1 MHADVVVVFHPSQP
15 QLAAIAN
22 EKLANNTATDKCYL
36 FPTLKVA
43 CSCISFLESRHDP
56 AVHQEPYYKRFTVSN
71 PEDSRDSVTLYAVFM
86 HQDDFG
92 LGKQFWQHAGD
103 GISSRLA
110 YHCLHLLGES
120 IPGAPSSTPAPHL
133 ANGNTNSN
141 GTSYRSTPPPP
152 IRGFSR
158 NKHYSKKSS
167 AAMEAILASSSSSHP
182 YASTSAHAGASS
194 SSEYHNANGSSVDP
208 AETSAQYA
216 TGEDTSTY
224 IEERYARNLTESQ
237 APLAKI
243 ALRRRIAGVLKESTA
258 SSPSTSPSNSPS
270 TPHSSLEDQQLDPT
284 LSQALQEASFADAA
298 LQPSSRGVK
307 GLTEDD
313 VYLYPGGMSAIF
325 HAFMTVLATEQNK
338 DKAKG
343 KQQEEAQDH
352 IGKSICFGFPYTDT
366 LKILQKWGP
375 GCEFFGRGLDSD
387 LEELEALLQER
398 QRRYKSNPNSKDPN
412 DKPILSLFAEFPSN
426 PLLRSP
432 DLERLKQLADQYGFY
447 IVIDETV
454 GGFVNVET
462 LPYADI
468 VVSSLTKIFSGDS
481 NVMGG
486 S

>member
-1 MHADVVVVFHPSQP
+1 MT
-15 QLAAIAN
+15 I
-22 EKLANNTATDKCYL
+22 
-36 FPTLKVA
+36 
-43 CSCISFLESRHDP
+43 
-56 AVHQEPYYKRFTVSN
+56 
-71 PEDSRDSVTLYAVFM
+71 YAVFT
-86 HQDDFG
+86 HADDFG
-92 LGKQFWQHAGD
+92 LGKQFWQHTGD

-110 YHCLHLLGES
+110 DHCLHLLGES
-120 IPGAPSSTPAPHL
+120 IPGAPEPTPKLPV
-133 ANGNTNSN
+133 SN
-141 GTSYRSTPPPP
+141 GTNGVSSRSNGAAPPAS
-152 IRGFSR
+152 RGFSR

-167 AAMEAILASSSSSHP
+167 AAMEAIIASSTPHTP
-182 YASTSAHAGASS
+182 HAGTSADGAKN
-194 SSEYHNANGSSVDP
+194 YFANGNGEADPTDTSVH
-208 AETSAQYA
+208 YA

-224 IEERYARNLTESQ
+224 IEERYARNLSESQ

-243 ALRRRIAGVLKESTA
+243 ALRRRIAGVLKESTGA
-258 SSPSTSPSNSPS
+258 SPS
-270 TPHSSLEDQQLDPT
+270 TPHSSLADQQLDT
-284 LSQALQEASFADAA
+284 ASTRELEKASAKDAT
-298 LQPSSRGVK
+298 LQPSSRGVE

-325 HAFMTVLATEQNK
+325 HAFQTILTTEK
-338 DKAKG
+338 DKQSKG
-343 KQQEEAQDH
+343 KERENQDH
-352 IGKSICFGFPYTDT
+352 IGKSVCFGFPYTDT

-387 LEELEALLQER
+387 LVALENMLKER
-398 QRRYKSNPNSKDPN
+398 QDRYNANPNSTDPN

-432 DLERLKQLADQYGFY
+432 NLDKLRQLAEQYGFY

-462 LPYADI
+462 LPFADI